1 MKRSNGFAR
10 AIPFVATFLL
20 LAVCTML
27 PMVFLPDLDLEPS
40 TEAVSDADAKAQLFT
55 LYTDE
60 QLQRTALDEDEL
72 TNESVFNAASIFS
85 TVQRGLVVDQ
95 GSESVERLSGSDS
108 FVLEQDGQSAR
119 IIEMY
124 REWNG
129 DWHNWLR
136 MWIDAD
142 TGVIYRC
149 YYSANV
155 LQNAENYMDNWQQ
168 LLTDNWN
175 SLMGEMGFVD
185 QQYVENG
192 ASTAAVTLTDADG
205 VNYDYDVK
213 LLSYTDEAPSLLIDL
228 DIRLA
233 GVEET

>member
-1 MKRSNGFAR
+1 MKRSNGFAK

-27 PMVFLPDLDLEPS
+27 PMVFLPDLDPEPS
-40 TEAVSDADAKAQLFT
+40 TEAASDKNAKAQLFT

-85 TVQRGLVVDQ
+85 TVQRGLVIDQ
-95 GSESVERLSGSDS
+95 GSDSEERLSGSDS

-192 ASTAAVTLTDADG
+192 ASIAAVTLTDADG